1 MKQVLVR
8 DIMMPIEK
16 LELISAFAGMREL
29 LQMMERNNVRYVVVE
44 RTSEFDAYGIVTYT
58 NVLEAIYSEDGD
70 MDLINVYDLAT
81 KPMLQI
87 IPNLD
92 IRYAAQLMINQSVKH
107 LAVTW
112 EGNMVGVIAM
122 KDIANVLMREAVLD

>member
-8 DIMMPIEK
+8 DIMTPIEK

-29 LQMMERNNVRYVVVE
+29 LQMMGRNNVRYVIVE
-44 RTSEFDAYGIVTYT
+44 RSSEFDAYGIVTYT

-92 IRYAAQLMINQSVKH
+92 IRYAAQLMINQNVKH
-107 LAVTW
+107 IAVTW
-112 EGNMVGVIAM
+112 EGNIVGVIAM
-122 KDIANVLMREAVLD
+122 KDIANVLMREAVED

>member
-8 DIMMPIEK
+8 DIMTPIEK

-29 LQMMERNNVRYVVVE
+29 LQMMNRNNVRYVVVE
-44 RTSEFDAYGIVTYT
+44 RSSEFDAYGIVTYT

-122 KDIANVLMREAVLD
+122 KDIANVLMREAVRD